1 MLRFPLKGGAMQKR
15 LDALQRELA
24 ALIDTAT
31 NDERAELRE
40 IEPANG
46 WRDGGESMI
55 PHGNAAAVMQL
66 IAAAEHEE
74 WDGRLPH
81 GSAHN
86 LRAQLR
92 ERIVR

>member
-1 MLRFPLKGGAMQKR
+1 MHKR
-15 LDALQRELA
+15 LNALQRELA

-31 NDERAELRE
+31 DDERAELRE
-40 IEPANG
+40 IEP
-46 WRDGGESMI
+46 GGAGGVTV

-66 IAAAEHEE
+66 IAAAEDEE
-74 WDGRLPH
+74 WSGQLPH

-92 ERIVR
+92 ERIVQ

>member
-1 MLRFPLKGGAMQKR
+1 MHRR
-15 LDALQRELA
+15 LNALQRELA

-31 NDERAELRE
+31 DDERAELRE
-40 IEPANG
+40 IEPRSG
-46 WRDGGESMI
+46 RRDAGGVTV

-66 IAAAEHEE
+66 IAAAEDEE
-74 WDGRLPH
+74 WGGQLPH

-92 ERIVR
+92 ERIVQ

>member
-1 MLRFPLKGGAMQKR
+1 MHRR
-15 LDALQRELA
+15 LSALQRELA

-31 NDERAELRE
+31 DDERAELRE
-40 IEPANG
+40 IEPRSG
-46 WRDGGESMI
+46 QRDGGGATV

-66 IAAAEHEE
+66 IAAAEDEE
-74 WDGRLPH
+74 WSGRLPH

-92 ERIVR
+92 ERIVQ